1 MEASWL
7 SRLLCYAG
15 SMTVTRTYLP
25 QFDLKYGCNPD
36 QQPAA
41 ILSMEGRLLPFRI
54 VNGQP
59 GYINL
64 LDALNAWALVRELDT
79 ALDLPAAASFK
90 HVSPAGAAL
99 GVPLDESLRATYEVG
114 ETELTDLAS
123 AYVRARGADP
133 RSSFG
138 DFIALSRPVD
148 LTTAGIIKPLVSDGL
163 IAPGFEKGAAEILS
177 AKKQGRYVLLEA
189 DPSHVPLEEEFR
201 EVHGVVFRQKRSAQ
215 SLNAATLLGHRV
227 TEKMDLPSGAARD
240 LVLAAIALKYT
251 QSNSVGYAKDG
262 QMIGIGAGQ
271 QSRIDCTKLAGCKV
285 DTWWLRQH
293 PQVRELLFRPEVN
306 AVDRT
311 NARIAYLEG
320 DMTPSEHEAWRTLF
334 TETPEPI
341 STESR
346 RVWLGQLSGVSI
358 ASDAFFPFRDNLDHA
373 ARRGV
378 QYVVQP
384 GGSARD
390 KSVIAA
396 ANEHGMVMTFSG
408 LRLFH
413 H

>member
-1 MEASWL
+1 
-7 SRLLCYAG
+7 
-15 SMTVTRTYLP
+15 MTITRTYLP

-41 ILSMEGRLLPFRI
+41 ILSVEGQPLPFRI

-64 LDALNAWALVRELDT
+64 LDALNAWALVRELDA
-79 ALDLPAAASFK
+79 ALGLPAATSFK

-99 GVPLDESLRATYEVG
+99 GVPLDETLRTTYEVG
-114 ETELTDLAS
+114 TTELTGLAS

-133 RSSFG
+133 LSSFG

-148 LTTAGIIKPLVSDGL
+148 LATAEIIKPLVSDGL
-163 IAPGFEKGAAEILS
+163 IAPEFEEGTAEILS

-189 DPSHVPLEEEFR
+189 DPSHVPPEEEFR
-201 EVHGVVFRQKRSAQ
+201 EVHGVVFRQKRSTQ
-215 SLNAATLLGHRV
+215 PLNAATLLENLV
-227 TEKMDLPSGAARD
+227 TEKTNLPPDAARD
-240 LVLAAIALKYT
+240 LVLAAIAIKYT

-271 QSRIDCTKLAGCKV
+271 QSRIDCTKLAGRKV

-293 PQVRELLFRPEVN
+293 PQVRELPFRPEVKS
-306 AVDRT
+306 VDRT
-311 NARIAYLEG
+311 NGRIAYLEG
-320 DMTPSEHEAWRTLF
+320 DRTPPKHEAWRTLF

-341 STESR
+341 SAESR
-346 RVWLGQLSGVSI
+346 REWLGQLNGVSI

-390 KSVIAA
+390 ESVIAA
-396 ANEHGMVMTFSG
+396 ADEHGMAMTFSG
-408 LRLFH
+408 IRLFH

>member
-1 MEASWL
+1 MSII
-7 SRLLCYAG
+7 
-15 SMTVTRTYLP
+15 RTYLP

-41 ILSMEGRLLPFRI
+41 ILSMEGQPLPFRI

-64 LDALNAWALVRELDT
+64 LDALNAWALVRELD
-79 ALDLPAAASFK
+79 AVLDLPAATSFK

-99 GVPLDESLRATYEVG
+99 GVPLDESLRATYEVV
-114 ETELTDLAS
+114 ETELTDLAV

-148 LTTAGIIKPLVSDGL
+148 LATAKIIKPLVSDGL
-163 IAPGFEKGAAEILS
+163 IAPGFEKGTAEILS
-177 AKKQGRYVLLEA
+177 TKKLGRYVLLEA
-189 DPSHVPLEEEFR
+189 DPLHTPLAEEFR
-201 EVHGVVFRQKRSAQ
+201 EVQGVVFRQKRSAQ
-215 SLNAATLLGHRV
+215 PLNAATLLSHRV
-227 TEKMDLPSGAARD
+227 TAKTDLPPDVARD

-262 QMIGIGAGQ
+262 QMLGIGAGQ
-271 QSRIDCTKLAGCKV
+271 QSRIDCIKLAGCKV

-293 PQVRELLFRPEVN
+293 PQVRKLLFRPELK
-306 AVDRT
+306 AVDCI

-346 RVWLGQLSGVSI
+346 REWLGKIRGVSL